1 MIELPSLPEPLAVWL
16 IVAALASWRIASV
29 IHREGILRG
38 MRKWLGVREEGELV
52 FYPDSFL
59 GELLSC
65 LWCLSVWTSL
75 ATTILL
81 FVFPYILLPFAIS
94 SAVILFEKVI
104 EHDR

>member
-1 MIELPSLPEPLAVWL
+1 MIELPPLPEPLIFWL

-29 IHREGILRG
+29 IHREGIMRG
-38 MRKWLGVREEGELV
+38 VRKWFGVREEGEPI
-52 FYPDSFL
+52 FYPDGFW

-81 FVFPYILLPFAIS
+81 FTFPYILLPFAIS